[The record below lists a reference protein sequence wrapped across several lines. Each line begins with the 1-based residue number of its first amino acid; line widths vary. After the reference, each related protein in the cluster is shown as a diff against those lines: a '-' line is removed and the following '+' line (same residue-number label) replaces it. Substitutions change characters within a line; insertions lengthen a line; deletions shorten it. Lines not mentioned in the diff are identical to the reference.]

1 MGARCVRDAAER
13 FESDVFDSVRNPL
26 TTYAEAAGTALVSA
40 VKSLSITVSAPDC
53 RSGGAGSI
61 PVGIVK
67 VYAPI
72 LCRYSIKASTPVFH
86 AGYAGSIPVTCFH

>member
-1 MGARCVRDAAER
+1 MGAHCIRDAAER

-40 VKSLSITVSAPDC
+40 VKSLSITVSEPDC

-61 PVGIVK
+61 PVGIV
-67 VYAPI
+67 
-72 LCRYSIKASTPVFH
+72 
-86 AGYAGSIPVTCFH
+86 